1 MLFKTRVLKIFKN
14 FTVKRL
20 CWSLFLITL
29 LKKESNRF
37 FTDKFSKFLQTP
49 FFYRRP
55 PVAASIFCKD
65 FVDMIILILILED
78 PMWLQLFYFLNTI
91 SFWFAECLLSIDG
104 TLTLANYFR
113 VLQILMFS
121 ILLKSAIMENSRHRI
136 N

>member
-55 PVAASIFCKD
+55 PVAASVFCKD

-78 PMWLQLFYFLNTI
+78 PMWLQLIYFLNTI
-91 SFWFAECLLSIDG
+91 SFWFMEILSSIDE
-104 TLTLANYFR
+104 TLKLANYSR
-113 VLQILMFS
+113 VLQNFLYC
-121 ILLKSAIMENSRHRI
+121 LK
-136 N
+136 